1 MKKQEV
7 YKILAEMT
15 KNMNDSQLDNIAKK
29 FRGKSIVKDYLQ
41 TIANKYKIRLCES
54 IYMILHNMDKPK
66 ECPNCGSKC
75 RFMSY
80 LSGYTEYCGKCG
92 LKYSGQKSSKIIAS
106 KTEKE
111 KQKIYRKT
119 QETLKK
125 NRFEKQHDDSW
136 KLLDRSEIKQY
147 LLFYLNE
154 DKNRI
159 RGIGNHLYHKRYD
172 IYQYLEQ
179 EKLKFGY
186 NNNSVILYM
195 ILNDML
201 EPPKCTRCNIN
212 YCSFHFDSKINENKF
227 SNYCRH
233 CGFIMGGIKSN
244 ESFKLKH
251 DGLGVFQIAEYRE
264 KGISKLLDTTGYS
277 YPSQNPETMK
287 KIIQKSIENNGGM
300 GFASKNIFRKNQ

>member
-106 KTEKE
+106 KTE
-111 KQKIYRKT
+111 
-119 QETLKK
+119 
-125 NRFEKQHDDSW
+125 
-136 KLLDRSEIKQY
+136 
-147 LLFYLNE
+147 
-154 DKNRI
+154 
-159 RGIGNHLYHKRYD
+159 
-172 IYQYLEQ
+172 
-179 EKLKFGY
+179 
-186 NNNSVILYM
+186 
-195 ILNDML
+195 
-201 EPPKCTRCNIN
+201 NI
-212 YCSFHFDSKINENKF
+212 
-227 SNYCRH
+227 
-233 CGFIMGGIKSN
+233 
-244 ESFKLKH
+244 
-251 DGLGVFQIAEYRE
+251 
-264 KGISKLLDTTGYS
+264 
-277 YPSQNPETMK
+277 
-287 KIIQKSIENNGGM
+287 
-300 GFASKNIFRKNQ
+300 

>member
-1 MKKQEV
+1 
-7 YKILAEMT
+7 
-15 KNMNDSQLDNIAKK
+15 
-29 FRGKSIVKDYLQ
+29 
-41 TIANKYKIRLCES
+41 
-54 IYMILHNMDKPK
+54 
-66 ECPNCGSKC
+66 
-75 RFMSY
+75 
-80 LSGYTEYCGKCG
+80 
-92 LKYSGQKSSKIIAS
+92 
-106 KTEKE
+106 
-111 KQKIYRKT
+111 
-119 QETLKK
+119 
-125 NRFEKQHDDSW
+125 
-136 KLLDRSEIKQY
+136 
-147 LLFYLNE
+147 
-154 DKNRI
+154 
-159 RGIGNHLYHKRYD
+159 
-172 IYQYLEQ
+172 
-179 EKLKFGY
+179 
-186 NNNSVILYM
+186 
-195 ILNDML
+195 ML